1 MITEN
6 ELKMIIGKNVRKY
19 RKLDGRYTQKELANL
34 IDVTTALLG
43 ALESPNICQGISI
56 YTLYKISKVLD
67 VSIDKFFEE

>member
-1 MITEN
+1 MISEN
-6 ELKMIIGKNVRKY
+6 ELKMIIGRNVRKY

-56 YTLYKISKVLD
+56 YTLYKISEVLD
-67 VSIDKFFEE
+67 IPINKFFEE

>member
-1 MITEN
+1 MISEN
-6 ELKMIIGKNVRKY
+6 ELKMIIGRNVRKY

-56 YTLYKISKVLD
+56 YTLYKISEVLD
-67 VSIDKFFEE
+67 ISIDKFFEN

>member
-19 RKLDGRYTQKELANL
+19 RKLDGRYTQKKLAGL
-34 IDVTTALLG
+34 TGVTTALLG

>member
-1 MITEN
+1 MISEN
-6 ELKMIIGKNVRKY
+6 ELKMIIGRNVRKY
-19 RKLDGRYTQKELANL
+19 RKLDGRYTQKELASL

>member
-6 ELKMIIGKNVRKY
+6 ELKMIVGRNVRKY
-19 RKLDGRYTQKELANL
+19 RKLDGRYTQKELAGL
-34 IDVTTALLG
+34 IDVTSALLG

-67 VSIDKFFEE
+67 VSIEKFFEE

>member
-1 MITEN
+1 MISEN
-6 ELKMIIGKNVRKY
+6 ELKMIIGRNVRKY

>member
-19 RKLDGRYTQKELANL
+19 RKLDGRYTQKELASL

-43 ALESPNICQGISI
+43 ALESHNICQGISI